1 MTGSEVYAY
10 VLRKFKRTDKET
22 ESYEAMTDVIADMRL
37 QFLSAKYAE
46 EAYLAI
52 STLGEYRLPY
62 PSDFGHFVGTITVTD
77 TTDDS
82 EIGILSKIS
91 KKKYDELYP
100 DRLLTATSNMSV
112 GVPQHFCVYGEQIF
126 IGPVPDKITYR
137 YSINYTTEDF
147 TSIAS
152 DTADVPFSNKYR
164 NILRAGVLSE
174 LHNGIENYDE
184 AEYWAGKFGEGL
196 SKIASSEKF
205 DEQDDSAVEYSG
217 F

>member
-1 MTGSEVYAY
+1 MTGSEFYAY

-22 ESYEAMTDVIADMRL
+22 EAYEAMTDVIADMRL
-37 QFLSAKYAE
+37 QFLSSKYSE

-52 STLGEYRLPY
+52 STSGEYRLSY
-62 PSDFGHFVGTITVTD
+62 PSDLGHFVGTITVTD

-91 KKKYDELYP
+91 KKTYDELYP
-100 DRLLTATSNMSV
+100 DRLLTSTSNMTD
-112 GVPQHFCVYGEQIF
+112 GVPKHFCIFGEQIF
-126 IGPVPDKITYR
+126 IGPVPDKTSYR

-164 NILRAGVLSE
+164 NTLRAGVLSE

-184 AEYWAGKFGEGL
+184 AEYWANKFGEGL
-196 SKIASSEKF
+196 SKIAASEKF
-205 DEQDDSAVEYSG
+205 DEQDDESMRYSG